1 MDKPPNVGVYRLT
14 ESLGVCFDFV
24 LLAFGDGEDMSKKQ
38 KKPKADK
45 GKTAILIADLIIKAV
60 VAAAALIE
68 AIK

>member
-1 MDKPPNVGVYRLT
+1 
-14 ESLGVCFDFV
+14 
-24 LLAFGDGEDMSKKQ
+24 MSKKQ

-45 GKTAILIADLIIKAV
+45 EKTAILIADLIIKAV